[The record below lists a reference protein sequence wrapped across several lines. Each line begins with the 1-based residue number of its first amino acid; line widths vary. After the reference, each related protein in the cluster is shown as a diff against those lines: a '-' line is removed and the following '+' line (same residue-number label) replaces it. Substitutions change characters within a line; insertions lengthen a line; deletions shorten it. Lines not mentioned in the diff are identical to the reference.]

1 VRGGRIR
8 GGLSGAALALLIGAT
23 LAACASAPAASGPA
37 PPAPAHSSGAP
48 NPRAAGDPPA
58 PGRAAEQRSA
68 AEGGVFPSPKKLAEL
83 GEAPVPENLF
93 DLDVRDVESWQLSGP
108 FPERIEAAPYTQP
121 GVWAALLDDAAR
133 RRPGL
138 VLPTQ
143 AMYCVARELGRFYL
157 ATRRQP
163 SEGLRRYMTARCN
176 ATEARVVIG
185 YVDGPVGRH
194 QTDVQVYGHW
204 RDAVR
209 KSLETRLAGG
219 PRTAGIWYG
228 RAGDHAVV
236 MQAFGHREIHV
247 EPLSP
252 VPAPDGRI
260 EIRGELLTPA
270 ASIRA
275 LVNRGRFGVAPCE
288 RARESSPTRF
298 AFVCSVDP
306 RDPSALISL
315 SLTPPERLLA
325 NSVLHVLARP
335 EGRIEDVYRVSSYGE
350 PHPVLDPETAALD
363 FVDLLNSV
371 RHLAGLS
378 PVTLD
383 REQSE
388 TAAELAPAFFASL
401 FGRSPEYNAEMVILG
416 MLAGWSVDG
425 IVQSGHFT
433 ASWVLRSTD
442 LQRLLAASLE
452 EPSGRETLLAAEVDR
467 IAVGS
472 LLEST
477 AGRESLAA
485 IFGSYAVFSEEDH
498 TASVEAVME
507 KLGIERAERGLGPP
521 SPIEEVAPLCSE
533 AASRVATGE
542 TPRDVMRDLLG
553 GTVEILRRPATG
565 WIAEVRD
572 LDELSFPDEYL
583 TRPSLGLALAISH
596 REEPGEPWGRW
607 VVMVVVA
614 DAEGHGA

>member
-1 VRGGRIR
+1 V
-8 GGLSGAALALLIGAT
+8 GAALALVVSAA
-23 LAACASAPAASGPA
+23 LAACASAPAATGPA
-37 PPAPAHSSGAP
+37 APDPAPTQPSGAP
-48 NPRAAGDPPA
+48 TPRAGGDSPA
-58 PGRAAEQRSA
+58 PGRAAEQRPA
-68 AEGGVFPSPKKLAEL
+68 AESGAFPSPQELVEL

-93 DLDVRDVESWQLSGP
+93 DLDVRDVENWQLSGP
-108 FPERIEAAPYTQP
+108 FPERIEALPYSEP
-121 GVWAALLDDAAR
+121 GAWAALLDDAAR

-157 ATRRQP
+157 TTRRQP

-176 ATEARVVIG
+176 ATESRVVIG
-185 YVDGPVGRH
+185 YVDGPVARR
-194 QTDVQVYGHW
+194 QNDVQVYGHW
-204 RDAVR
+204 REAVR

-288 RARESSPTRF
+288 SAREPAPTRF
-298 AFVCSVDP
+298 AFVCNVDL

-315 SLTPPERLLA
+315 SVTPPERLLA
-325 NSVLHVLARP
+325 NTVLHVLARP
-335 EGRIEDVYRVSSYGE
+335 EGRLEDVYRVVSYGA
-350 PHPVLDPETAALD
+350 PHPVIDPQAAAED
-363 FVDLLNSV
+363 FVDLLNAV

-388 TAAELAPAFFASL
+388 TAAELAPPFFASI

-452 EPSGRETLLAAEVDR
+452 EPSGRETLLAAEADR
-467 IAVGS
+467 IAVGP
-472 LLEST
+472 LLETT
-477 AGRESLAA
+477 AGHESLAA
-485 IFGSYAVFSEEDH
+485 IFGGYAVFSEEDH
-498 TASVEAVME
+498 TASVNAVME
-507 KLGIERAERGLGPP
+507 KLGTERAQRGLGPP
-521 SPIEEVAPLCSE
+521 NSIEEVGPLCSE

-553 GTVEILRRPATG
+553 ETVEILRRPATG

-572 LDELSFPDEYL
+572 LDELSFPNEYL

-614 DAEGHGA
+614 DAEDRGA

>member
-1 VRGGRIR
+1 VASAG
-8 GGLSGAALALLIGAT
+8 
-23 LAACASAPAASGPA
+23 LAACAPGPGARAPAEPAAPAPAKPPASA
-37 PPAPAHSSGAP
+37 PPAAAP
-48 NPRAAGDPPA
+48 SAPRAAERA
-58 PGRAAEQRSA
+58 RPGVPGEQKPQP
-68 AEGGVFPSPKKLAEL
+68 EGGSFPSPEALAQL

-93 DLDVRDVESWQLSGP
+93 DLDVRDVESWQLAGP
-108 FPERIEAAPYTQP
+108 FPERIEAAPYTEP
-121 GVWAALLDDAAR
+121 GPWAALLDDAAR

-138 VLPTQ
+138 VLPTE
-143 AMYCVARELGRFYL
+143 AMYCVARELGRFFL

-185 YVDGPVGRH
+185 YVDGPVSRH
-194 QTDVQVYGHW
+194 HGDEQVYGHW

-209 KSLETRLAGG
+209 QSLESRLAGG

-228 RAGDHAVV
+228 RQGEHAVV

-270 ASIRA
+270 AQIRA
-275 LVNRGRFGVAPCE
+275 LVNRGRFGVASCAGPQE
-288 RARESSPTRF
+288 DVATRF
-298 AFVCSVDP
+298 AFVCTVDP

-315 SLTPPERLLA
+315 SVTPPERLLGKT
-325 NSVLHVLARP
+325 VLHVLARP
-335 EGRIEDVYRVSSYGE
+335 EGRLEDVYRVVSYGA
-350 PHPVLDPETAALD
+350 PHPVIDPATAADD
-363 FVDLLNSV
+363 FVDLLNAV

-378 PVTLD
+378 AVVLD
-383 REQSE
+383 REQSA
-388 TAAELAPAFFASL
+388 TAEELAPPFFASL

-425 IVQSGHFT
+425 IVQSGYFT
-433 ASWVLRSTD
+433 ASWVLRSND
-442 LQRLLAASLE
+442 LQRLLAAALE
-452 EPSGRETLLAAEVDR
+452 EPSGRETLLAPEIDR
-467 IAVGS
+467 VAMGP
-472 LLEST
+472 LLET
-477 AGRESLAA
+477 ADEHESLAA
-485 IFGSYAVFSEEDH
+485 IFGSYALFSEEDH
-498 TASVEAVME
+498 TASVNAVME
-507 KLGIERAERGLGPP
+507 KLGSERALRGLGPP
-521 SPIEEVAPLCSE
+521 SPIEEVGPLCAE
-533 AASRVATGE
+533 AASRVASGE
-542 TPRDVMRDLLG
+542 TPRDVMHDLLG
-553 GTVEILRRPATG
+553 ETVEILRRPATG

-583 TRPSLGLALAISH
+583 TRPALGLALAISH

-614 DAEGHGA
+614 DAEGQGA